1 MPRFPSHC
9 LASFRSALRPTLTV
23 LAAAASGFA
32 LATQAPAQTAAP
44 IPDFQSK
51 NVSWTAINSDFT
63 AVPGSPAPV
72 TWDRAYPFFRNDQAR
87 DNGGQATYR
96 VPDPNNP
103 NLKPWAQDIL
113 RKQREKVLA
122 GSIGATPRWSCKPGG
137 VPGFSIFVVEPV
149 YIVQGPKKVLLIYQ
163 GNQEVR
169 HVYLNV
175 PHSANPKPSWYG
187 ESIGWY
193 EGDSLVVDTIGL
205 STKAPIDN
213 YHTPHTEQLHVIERY
228 RVVED
233 GKALEVNL
241 EIDDPGTFNQPW
253 KARQRYSRT
262 QQGPLPE
269 VKCVENNDD
278 HFNLPGF
285 EPSPSADKPD
295 F

>member
-1 MPRFPSHC
+1 M
-9 LASFRSALRPTLTV
+9 TI

-32 LATQAPAQTAAP
+32 LAAQAPAPNGAP

-63 AVPGSPAPV
+63 PVPGSPSPV
-72 TWDRAYPFFRNDQAR
+72 TFDRAHPFFRNDQAR
-87 DNGGQATYR
+87 DNNGQATYR

-103 NLKPWAQDIL
+103 NLQPWVQEAL
-113 RKQREKVLA
+113 KKQRDKVLA
-122 GSIGATPRWSCKPGG
+122 GEIGQTPRWSCKPGG
-137 VPGFSIFVVEPV
+137 VPAFSLFVVEPV

-169 HVYLNV
+169 HIYLNEQ
-175 PHSANPKPSWYG
+175 HTQNPTPSWYG

-193 EGDSLVVDTIGL
+193 EGDELVVDTIGI
-205 STKAPIDN
+205 STKAVIDN
-213 YHTPHTEQLHVIERY
+213 YQTPHTDKLHVVERY

-241 EIDDPGTFNQPW
+241 TVDDPGAFNAPW
-253 KARQRYSRT
+253 KAKQRYSRT

-269 VKCVENNDD
+269 VKCSENNIDLFD
-278 HFNLPGF
+278 LKGF
-285 EPSPSADKPD
+285 VGSPDSGQAGFLSSHDRGSACRIRG
-295 F
+295 